1 MFQITIAPPKK
12 LAPPKK
18 RRVEL
23 KKRAIPLDDSDDE
36 LII

>member
-1 MFQITIAPPKK
+1 MFQMTIA
-12 LAPPKK
+12 LPKK

-23 KKRAIPLDDSDDE
+23 TKRAIPLDDSDDE

>member
-12 LAPPKK
+12 

-23 KKRAIPLDDSDDE
+23 KERAIPLDDSDDE